1 MEALRWRRNNFAERE
16 ARDMSWQSAD
26 RVVRMRGLVPDV
38 LSSVFVEIEMTNAD
52 VVNGRYAISELQG
65 MRIVRSSTNGGRFQV
80 FRGDR
85 HIRRTPSH
93 AVFLCLPLSGDVI
106 IKQNGQQGAIT
117 RGDLGLLDSRA
128 GYEIEVSDRADVLW
142 LSLSPTLVEAR
153 LRNLPGAVAHRIDGS
168 KGAGL
173 IASKFV
179 RSLASGAGGLKD
191 HHSLPFSSV
200 TIDLVAAALT
210 ADDPLSYVQRLG
222 GPRRTWERACDYA
235 ERHLGD
241 ENLSPAKIAGAV
253 GISTRYLSEL
263 FASQG
268 TTTMEWVARRRLESC
283 RAVLQSHSWAPGII
297 TEIALQFG
305 FGNISSFNRSF
316 KEAFGI
322 APRKVMR
329 HSMEPKPL

>member
-1 MEALRWRRNNFAERE
+1 
-16 ARDMSWQSAD
+16 MSWQSAD

-38 LSSVFVEIEMTNAD
+38 LSSVFVEIEMNNAGG
-52 VVNGRYAISELQG
+52 VNGRYAISELQG
-65 MRIVRSSTNGGRFQV
+65 MRIVRSSTHGGKFQV

-85 HIRRTPSH
+85 QIRRTPSH
-93 AVFLCLPLSGDVI
+93 AVFLCLPLSGDVTI
-106 IKQNGQQGAIT
+106 QQNGQQGTIS

-153 LRNLPGAVAHRIDGS
+153 LRNLPTALARRVDGS
-168 KGAGL
+168 RGAGL
-173 IASKFV
+173 IASRYV
-179 RSLASGAGGLKD
+179 GSLAWEAGALKNRC
-191 HHSLPFSSV
+191 SSPFSLV
-200 TIDLVAAALT
+200 TIDLVAAAL
-210 ADDPLSYVQRLG
+210 APDEPASYAQRLA

-241 ENLSPAKIAGAV
+241 EDLSPAKIAGAV

-268 TTTMEWVARRRLESC
+268 TTTMEWVTRRRLESC
-283 RAVLQSHSWAPGII
+283 RAALQCHPWAPGII

-316 KEAFGI
+316 KNTFGI

-329 HSMEPKPL
+329 HLIFPEPT

>member
-1 MEALRWRRNNFAERE
+1 
-16 ARDMSWQSAD
+16 MSWQSAD

-38 LSSVFVEIEMTNAD
+38 LSSVFVEIEMNNAGG
-52 VVNGRYAISELQG
+52 VNGRYAISELQG
-65 MRIVRSSTNGGRFQV
+65 MRIVRSSTSGGRFQV

-106 IKQNGQQGAIT
+106 IQQNGQQGTIA

-153 LRNLPGAVAHRIDGS
+153 LRNLPTAVARRIDGS
-168 KGAGL
+168 RGAGL
-173 IASKFV
+173 IASRFV
-179 RSLASGAGGLKD
+179 RSLAWEAGGLKD
-191 HHSLPFSSV
+191 CHSSPFSSV
-200 TIDLVAAALT
+200 TIDLVAVALT
-210 ADDPLSYVQRLG
+210 ADEPVSYVQRLG

-241 ENLSPAKIAGAV
+241 EKLSPAKIAMAV

-283 RAVLQSHSWAPGII
+283 RA
-297 TEIALQFG
+297 ALQ
-305 FGNISSFNRSF
+305 
-316 KEAFGI
+316 
-322 APRKVMR
+322 R
-329 HSMEPKPL
+329 HS

>member
-1 MEALRWRRNNFAERE
+1 
-16 ARDMSWQSAD
+16 MSWQSAD

-38 LSSVFVEIEMTNAD
+38 LSSVFVEIEMNNAGD
-52 VVNGRYAISELQG
+52 INGRYAISELQG
-65 MRIVRSSTNGGRFQV
+65 MRIVRSCTYGGRFQV
-80 FRGDR
+80 LRGDR

-93 AVFLCLPLSGDVI
+93 AVFLCLPLSGDVVI
-106 IKQNGQQGAIT
+106 RQNGRQGNIAK
-117 RGDLGLLDSRA
+117 GDLGLLDSRFE
-128 GYEIEVSDRADVLW
+128 YEIDVSDRADVLW

-153 LRNLPGAVAHRIDGS
+153 LSNLSAAVARRIDGS
-168 KGAGL
+168 GGAGL
-173 IASKFV
+173 IASRFV
-179 RSLASGAGGLKD
+179 RSVAWEVAGLKNCA
-191 HHSLPFSSV
+191 SSPFGSV

-210 ADDPLSYVQRLG
+210 ADGVVSYVQRPG

-241 ENLSPAKIAGAV
+241 DNLSPPRIAEAV

-283 RAVLQSHSWAPGII
+283 RAALQRHSWAPGII
-297 TEIALQFG
+297 TEIAFQFG

-316 KEAFGI
+316 KEAFGV

-329 HSMEPKPL
+329 PGIKSELT